1 MLEELV
7 ERIRR
12 IDRDAGGDE
21 IPIGPIYFTKDYVQQ
36 GLLSKKRYPQG
47 GRAVVLRE
55 HKLLG
60 RATHVDLRL
69 PDGEFLPKV
78 PIDYIRTLD

>member
-12 IDRDAGGDE
+12 IDRQAGGDE
-21 IPIGPIYFTKDYVQQ
+21 IPIPIGPIYFARDYIHE
-36 GLLSKKRYPQG
+36 KKRYPQG
-47 GRAVVLRE
+47 GRAVVLGV
-55 HKLLG
+55 HKFLG
-60 RATHVDLRL
+60 QLTHMDLRL
-69 PDGEFLPKV
+69 PDGDPLLGV